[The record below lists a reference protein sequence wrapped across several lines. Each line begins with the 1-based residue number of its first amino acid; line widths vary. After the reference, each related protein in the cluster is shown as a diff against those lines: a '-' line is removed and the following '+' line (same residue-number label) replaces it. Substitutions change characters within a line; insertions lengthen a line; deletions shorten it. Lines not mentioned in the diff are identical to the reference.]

1 MNKLIISAFAAIFV
15 LGSTATFASG
25 NLSSSL
31 APIPAKVML
40 DYMSCKDKKPTD
52 VVKSRTEV
60 ENGKIVRVK
69 CADVVATV
77 QKARKA
83 SGDAWQGG
91 Y

>member
-1 MNKLIISAFAAIFV
+1 MNKIIVAAFVSVFV

-25 NLSSSL
+25 NLESSL
-31 APIPAKVML
+31 VPIKAKDLL
-40 DYMSCKDKKPTD
+40 DYLSCKDKKPTD

-60 ENGKIVRVK
+60 ENGKIVTTK
-69 CADVVATV
+69 CADIVAVVE
-77 QKARKA
+77 KAREE